1 MTGWIKISRGIV
13 EHWLWQDAERLKWWL
28 DLLFLAEWKD
38 RRVLHDAHL
47 FTLRKGQIIA
57 SISFFSERW
66 GKSNPT
72 IIKYL
77 KLLENEGMI
86 CRQVLYRQTPIL
98 TICNY
103 EKYQA
108 REEPPLDTQVDTIV
122 DRQNKG
128 NPRGKVDRLKN
139 DGSNCNSDILR
150 CKEETRI
157 DTQVDTI
164 VDTQVD
170 TNKEY
175 KEVKNIEKEIEIKK
189 ESRKSAFRAP
199 SVEDVR
205 LYVQE
210 KSYAVDAEQFVNFY
224 ESKNWMVGKNK
235 MSNWHAAVAT
245 WQKRERNNHG
255 TDNRQRQESRRG
267 SLEVTATTA
276 EDYEGTF

>member
-1 MTGWIKISRGIV
+1 MAGWIKISRGIV

-122 DRQNKG
+122 DA
-128 NPRGKVDRLKN
+128 
-139 DGSNCNSDILR
+139 
-150 CKEETRI
+150 
-157 DTQVDTI
+157 
-164 VDTQVD
+164 QVD

-175 KEVKNIEKEIEIKK
+175 KEVKNIKKEIEIKK

-267 SLEVTATTA
+267 SFEVTATTA
-276 EDYEGTF
+276 KDYEGAF